1 MCIVCTPYRGSMCWY
16 TPPPRGSSSAL
27 NLPDT
32 RLTNGRSK
40 LKPKGNQR
48 ARLMGSIR
56 RFIWKCIWVC
66 SFCTLGIT
74 VIYKD
79 GVVIRLDSIWGEGE
93 GEGEPRLDKLSK
105 GEGEPHLDKLSQG
118 EGEFKDSVKLGLSPS
133 TKVEYWDCR

>member
-1 MCIVCTPYRGSMCWY
+1 
-16 TPPPRGSSSAL
+16 
-27 NLPDT
+27 
-32 RLTNGRSK
+32 
-40 LKPKGNQR
+40 
-48 ARLMGSIR
+48 MGSIR

-93 GEGEPRLDKLSK
+93 GEGDEPDVGLSK
-105 GEGEPHLDKLSQG
+105 PDVGPNGLKDK
-118 EGEFKDSVKLGLSPS
+118 VKLGCSPS

>member
-1 MCIVCTPYRGSMCWY
+1 
-16 TPPPRGSSSAL
+16 
-27 NLPDT
+27 
-32 RLTNGRSK
+32 
-40 LKPKGNQR
+40 
-48 ARLMGSIR
+48 MGSIR

-93 GEGEPRLDKLSK
+93 GEVEGDEPDVGPNGLKDK
-105 GEGEPHLDKLSQG
+105 
-118 EGEFKDSVKLGLSPS
+118 VKLGCSPS